1 MDWEDRIRK
10 YLDANKGSLRFAT
23 IDDIVKE
30 VRLYVLFGIGDV
42 ADKDVRLIVARW
54 AIFNQVWLLPEPLA
68 DSSSPSS
75 PKPLS
80 SDHESE
86 LVSGVK
92 QVIGVFADGVT
103 LGRGAG
109 SLNLK
114 VTGPTA
120 RLKTPTGSA
129 SVGISWGGTLKL
141 KAESGP
147 FHFTG
152 ELSKDKWELQLNFP
166 DDDAVPNLPAL
177 PKVFADGAR
186 GVQTIAGITAKFPD
200 LPDVAT
206 IGALVKPHVAALEES
221 LRALSGVPAAT
232 KKSGKSF
239 GFRIGSPPPLPG
251 EEGIPPGIQGTVTFS
266 YWF

>member
-120 RLKTPTGSA
+120 KLKTPTGSA

-221 LRALSGVPAAT
+221 LRALSGVPPAT

-239 GFRIGSPPPLPG
+239 GFRLGSPPPLPG